1 MRPEEQD
8 AEVTPRIQRPWSGPG
23 PENFLSWLAWYRY
36 YRQLGWPVSEAVFT
50 AWWVA
55 QPWRRIILAWW
66 WISRPW
72 RVTYEVLRDT
82 WREYRDKKN
91 SGDPGEKGES

>member
-8 AEVTPRIQRPWSGPG
+8 AEVTQRTQHVLSVPN
-23 PENFLSWLAWYRY
+23 PENPCSWLPWYRY
-36 YRQLGWPVSEAVFT
+36 YRQLGYPVSEAVLT

-55 QPWRRIILAWW
+55 QPWRRIVQVWW
-66 WISRPW
+66 WVSRPW
-72 RVTYEVLRDT
+72 RVIYEVSRDT

-91 SGDPGEKGES
+91 SGDPG